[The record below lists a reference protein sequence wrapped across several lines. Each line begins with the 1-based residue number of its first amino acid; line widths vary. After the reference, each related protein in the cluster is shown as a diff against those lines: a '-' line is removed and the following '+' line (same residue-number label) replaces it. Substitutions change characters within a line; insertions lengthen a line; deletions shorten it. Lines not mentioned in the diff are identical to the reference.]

1 MISGFHF
8 SSLPDPFE
16 VNRGIASRHSRP
28 QIIFMIRAY
37 LFTGALLAGDPSEWS
52 TSLMLADAVL
62 RPGDAAQ
69 DTGAAEEGWTGEPV
83 LLMRRSMMT
92 DSSDFFGEA

>member
-8 SSLPDPFE
+8 SALPDPFE
-16 VNRGIASRHSRP
+16 VNHGVVSRHSRP
-28 QIIFMIRAY
+28 QIAFMIRAY
-37 LFTGALLAGDPSEWS
+37 LFTGTLLAGDPSECS
-52 TSLMLADAVL
+52 TSMMLADAVL
-62 RPGDAAQ
+62 RPGDAAA

-92 DSSDFFGEA
+92 ASSDFFGEA